1 MNFQTVSTAEKL
13 PTSPINGVERTG
25 GYLHRGGRWVPG
37 PVLQDALGFVDRQL
51 GLMVNRLSR
60 RGLLE
65 NTDIVISAKH
75 GQSPIETSAL
85 RRIDDGNVIDAL
97 NAAWQAHGGSGDL
110 VAFAIDDDAMY
121 IWLTDRSQTALAF
134 ARHFLLHYSQPA
146 SAGAATNYAGN
157 PIGFTGSGLRAVKL
171 GPAFFG
177 VPRSD
182 ARVPD
187 LVGIVQHG
195 TVYTGGT
202 AKIAEHGGDDPQD
215 RHVALIVAG
224 PGIAAGSVGTP
235 VETTEIAPTILRLL
249 GLDPDLLASVRE
261 QGTPVLPAS

>member
-1 MNFQTVSTAEKL
+1 MVAELGHRHLLGETAIIL
-13 PTSPINGVERTG
+13 
-25 GYLHRGGRWVPG
+25 
-37 PVLQDALGFVDRQL
+37 
-51 GLMVNRLSR
+51 
-60 RGLLE
+60 
-65 NTDIVISAKH
+65 SAKH

-85 RRIDDGNVIDAL
+85 KRIDDGNVIDAL

-121 IWLTDRSQTALAF
+121 IWLADRSQAALAF
-134 ARHFLLHYSQPA
+134 ARGFLLHYSQPA
-146 SAGAATNYAGN
+146 SAGAATNYAGD
-157 PIGFTGSGLRAVKL
+157 PVGFTASGLRAVKL

-177 VPRSD
+177 VAGSD

-187 LVGIVQHG
+187 LVGVVQHG

-215 RHVALIVAG
+215 RHVALIVSG

-249 GLDPDLLASVRE
+249 GLDPDLLAAVRR
-261 QGTPVLPAS
+261 QGTPVLPAP